1 MTSGNELFSQSA
13 SLPPNAIAVVGM
25 AGRFP
30 GADSVSA
37 FWDNLRRGEESIVT
51 LSEEHLLA
59 AGIGEKVLAN
69 HAYVRRAALLDGIEE
84 FDADFFG
91 FTPLAA
97 RTMDPQHRLFLQCVW
112 HAWRTPATT
121 RRTSTVQSACTER
134 ARPVGTYCTT

>member
-1 MTSGNELFSQSA
+1 
-13 SLPPNAIAVVGM
+13 M

-51 LSEEHLLA
+51 LSEESLIA
-59 AGIGEKVLAN
+59 AGIGETGLAN
-69 HAYVRRAALLDGIEE
+69 LAYVRRAALMDGIDE

-97 RTMDPQHRLFLQCVW
+97 RTTDPQHRLFLQTAW
-112 HAWRTPATT
+112 HALEEAGYDPAAIGGSGGGDGTT
-121 RRTSTVQSACTER
+121 
-134 ARPVGTYCTT
+134 